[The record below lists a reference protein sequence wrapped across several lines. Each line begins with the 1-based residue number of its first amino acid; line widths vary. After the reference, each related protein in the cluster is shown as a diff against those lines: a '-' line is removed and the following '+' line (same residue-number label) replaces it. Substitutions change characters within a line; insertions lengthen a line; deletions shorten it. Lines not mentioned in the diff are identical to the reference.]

1 MEIQTFTGP
10 GFGENAYLAVCEE
23 SGSGVAIDPGSGA
36 TALCRAVEVDG
47 LTLEAIFLTHAH
59 LDHIEGV
66 STVREQHPEVPIWL
80 HPDDLPLY
88 EGAPQQAAMFGLS
101 ADPQP
106 DPTHEIVPGEPL
118 SFGACSFEVRFTPG
132 HAPGHVVFVSGDDGF
147 ALVGDVVFQG
157 SIGRTDLPGGDLQTL
172 MKSIRGEI
180 LTLPDDMTLY
190 PGHGPA
196 TTVGRERASNPFL
209 VPHFRGEFA

>member
-88 EGAPQQAAMFGLS
+88 EGAPQQA
-101 ADPQP
+101 
-106 DPTHEIVPGEPL
+106 
-118 SFGACSFEVRFTPG
+118 
-132 HAPGHVVFVSGDDGF
+132 
-147 ALVGDVVFQG
+147 
-157 SIGRTDLPGGDLQTL
+157 
-172 MKSIRGEI
+172 
-180 LTLPDDMTLY
+180 
-190 PGHGPA
+190 
-196 TTVGRERASNPFL
+196 
-209 VPHFRGEFA
+209 

>member
-23 SGSGVAIDPGSGA
+23 SGSCVAIDPGSGA
-36 TALCRAVEVDG
+36 GALCRAVEVDG
-47 LTLEAIFLTHAH
+47 LSLEAIFLTHAH

-66 STVREQHPEVPIWL
+66 STVRDRHPEIPIWL

-88 EGAPQQAAMFGLS
+88 RGAPRQAAMFGLS

-106 DPTHEIVPGEPL
+106 DPTDEIVPGEPL
-118 SFGACSFEVRFTPG
+118 MFGSCAFEVRFTPG
-132 HAPGHVVFVSGDDGF
+132 HAPGHVVFVSAADGL

-157 SIGRTDLPGGDLQTL
+157 SIGRTDLPGGDMQTL
-172 MKSIRGEI
+172 MTSIRQEI
-180 LTLPDDMTLY
+180 LTLPDEMVLY

-196 TTVGRERASNPFL
+196 TTVGRERSTNPFL
-209 VPHFRGEFA
+209 VGHYRGEFA